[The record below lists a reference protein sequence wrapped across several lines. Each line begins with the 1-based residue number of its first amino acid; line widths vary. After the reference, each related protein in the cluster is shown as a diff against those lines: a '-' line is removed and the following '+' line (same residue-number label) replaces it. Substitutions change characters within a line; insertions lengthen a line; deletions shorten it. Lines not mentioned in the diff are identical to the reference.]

1 MRELFKSAAK
11 ITNLNIILTIPLI
24 IGIMIFD
31 LYSAYSKYTVDTP
44 LKSLIALLTI
54 LFMLGVFFSGWF
66 YMIKKAVKLSK
77 KVFVLDSDRAQ
88 ETMNLF
94 KKFPEGVG
102 KYFLSFVGLYI
113 IFFFIQIIITP
124 MVYILGTKLIGG
136 LDSVAM
142 QSLQSMAMDPAI
154 TTNAGMAEFI
164 EKLTPEQ
171 IVFMGKWSLLFMVIT
186 SIVMYLL
193 MLWIPEIIYKTPN
206 PLVALW
212 RSLVKLFKDFLTTFR
227 LFLSLWFMG
236 FALLFINTFAMF
248 NPVIYLIMSV
258 VMFYFS
264 VYMIV
269 VIFLYYDNKYIS
281 NDEK

>member
-11 ITNLNIILTIPLI
+11 ITNLNLILTIPLI

-31 LYSAYSKYTVDTP
+31 LYSAYSKYTVDTS
-44 LKSLIALLTI
+44 LKSLIAAFTI
-54 LFMLGVFFSGWF
+54 LFMLGVFCSGWF
-66 YMIKKAVKLSK
+66 YMVKEAVKLSK
-77 KVFVLDSDRAQ
+77 KVFVLDSDRAR

-102 KYFLSFVGLYI
+102 KFFLAFVGLYV

-124 MVYILGTKLIGG
+124 FVYIIGTKLIGG
-136 LDSVAM
+136 LDSAAM

-154 TTNAGMAEFI
+154 TTNAGMTEFI

-212 RSLVKLFKDFLTTFR
+212 RSLVKLFKDFWTTLR

-236 FALLFINTFAMF
+236 FGLLFINTFAMF

-269 VIFLYYDNKYIS
+269 VIFLYYDNKYMS